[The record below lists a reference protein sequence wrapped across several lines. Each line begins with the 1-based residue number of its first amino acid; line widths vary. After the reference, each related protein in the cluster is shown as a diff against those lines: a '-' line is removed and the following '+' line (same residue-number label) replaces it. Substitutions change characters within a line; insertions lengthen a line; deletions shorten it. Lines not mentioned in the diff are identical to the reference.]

1 MRLCDR
7 PRFPPCGSGATRRI
21 RVVGKILYSIHLLC
35 ESGRPDDTHGGY
47 SSVGRAADCG
57 SAGRAFE
64 PRYPPQQGPASAGPL
79 SYALKSG
86 NPGHNPPPSGAV
98 LSCGCDNTPLS
109 RLLGVRVVV
118 GVRRHALGGAVRCAG
133 ILDICVCRRHALCDR
148 RGRAGHPRVRGNARS
163 NAAAGGQGAIGP
175 VDWAV
180 FPIQGKCGRSV
191 AAPQMKNNQRI
202 GEFSCLRLNSSSVR
216 DVRPSRRSRRL
227 WP

>member
-1 MRLCDR
+1 MVDGVRFWCTRLGDR
-7 PRFPPCGSGATRRI
+7 PRFPSCGTGATRRI
-21 RVVGKILYSIHLLC
+21 RIVGKILYSIHLLC

-118 GVRRHALGGAVRCAG
+118 GVRRHALGAAVRCAA

-148 RGRAGHPRVRGNARS
+148 RGRAGHPRIRKIARS
-163 NAAAGGQGAIGP
+163 NAAAEG
-175 VDWAV
+175 
-180 FPIQGKCGRSV
+180 
-191 AAPQMKNNQRI
+191 
-202 GEFSCLRLNSSSVR
+202 
-216 DVRPSRRSRRL
+216 
-227 WP
+227 